1 MSCGPRLAGSWPST
15 NGCTEAGCLTPP
27 QAAGPPSDR
36 AASEHPQ
43 VEAPSQRPVPAAGS
57 GDAPANESGGLVPRQ
72 AIASQKEQQTTAE
85 LTDAVRARLR
95 ELAAVYILILAAST
109 LWSRGVLGRD
119 DVTIARVDGAI
130 ILALVG
136 LIALLR
142 SRSPISLTSL
152 QALELGM
159 VGLLAGRVTFVE
171 YRLMLRFSQLGDM
184 MTAPMVLKNAVLL
197 TAVLILTYGLY
208 APNTWRR
215 AALVAGP
222 LALLPFA
229 TLLVLAMRHP
239 AAMAWLWEGWLDS
252 RTPRAL
258 LFGFDALILAI
269 LAIGSAYGA
278 RTIFRLRR
286 EVVEARQL
294 GQYRLKRQIGA
305 GGMSEV
311 YLAEHQLLKR
321 PAP

>member
-1 MSCGPRLAGSWPST
+1 MTPERWRRIGELFEAAVQIDPAGREAWLRAACGGDDEVRTEVGRLLAQHERGHRSVL
-15 NGCTEAGCLTPP
+15 LTPP

-36 AASEHPQ
+36 AASEPPQ

-57 GDAPANESGGLVPRQ
+57 GDAPANESEGLVPRQ

-109 LWSRGVLGRD
+109 LWSRGVLARED
-119 DVTIARVDGAI
+119 ATIARVDGTI
-130 ILALVG
+130 ILAMVG

-142 SRSPISLTSL
+142 SRSLIPLTSL
-152 QALELGM
+152 QALELGA

-215 AALVAGP
+215 AALVAG
-222 LALLPFA
+222 
-229 TLLVLAMRHP
+229 
-239 AAMAWLWEGWLDS
+239 
-252 RTPRAL
+252 
-258 LFGFDALILAI
+258 
-269 LAIGSAYGA
+269 SA
-278 RTIFRLRR
+278 R
-286 EVVEARQL
+286 
-294 GQYRLKRQIGA
+294 
-305 GGMSEV
+305 
-311 YLAEHQLLKR
+311 
-321 PAP
+321 